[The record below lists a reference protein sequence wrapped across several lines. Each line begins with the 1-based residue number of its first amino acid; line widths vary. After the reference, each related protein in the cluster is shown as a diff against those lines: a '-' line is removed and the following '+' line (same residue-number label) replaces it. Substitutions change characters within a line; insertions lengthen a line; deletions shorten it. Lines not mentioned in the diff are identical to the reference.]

1 MQQVLMAGK
10 DGFVYIMI
18 DFEVKKKKT
27 NKNACTST
35 NTLHN
40 RYFSG

>member
-18 DFEVKKKKT
+18 DFEVKKT

>member
-10 DGFVYIMI
+10 DGFVYIMVN
-18 DFEVKKKKT
+18 FEVKEKP

-35 NTLHN
+35 NILHN